1 MNRIWLW
8 CITMLC
14 FDTWVLVQFVSD
26 TSSWRTLLGWL
37 AAHLFVCLFFS
48 AVFSKALCAQTPDR
62 VLKLTVVAY
71 CVSICLP
78 ILGMVGML
86 VLIAPSLFVGGGLIS
101 SGQAGQHDG
110 LGSPL
115 GYLINATVAKCNRM
129 YQLPIGRQSQHE
141 IRFNMPI
148 TGVVYGVAPE
158 MCGAQGPHTSPL
170 VAKGVV
176 KVPGSAW

>member
-37 AAHLFVCLFFS
+37 AAHLLVCLCFS
-48 AVFSKALCAQTPDR
+48 VVFSKALCAETSDR
-62 VLKLTVVAY
+62 GVTLTVVAY

-86 VLIAPSLFVGGGLIS
+86 VLIASSLFVGNGWIS
-101 SGQAGQHDG
+101 SSQVGQHDRSS
-110 LGSPL
+110 SPF
-115 GYLINATVAKCNRM
+115 GYLINAMVAKCNRM
-129 YQLPIGRQSQHE
+129 CQLPIGRQSQYE
-141 IRFNMPI
+141 IQFIVPI
-148 TGVVYGVAPE
+148 TRVVYGVAPE
-158 MCGAQGPHTSPL
+158 MGEAQGISAAPL
-170 VAKGVV
+170 VANVAV

>member
-86 VLIAPSLFVGGGLIS
+86 VLIAPSLFVGSGWIS
-101 SGQAGQHDG
+101 SSQAGQHDRSS
-110 LGSPL
+110 SPF
-115 GYLINATVAKCNRM
+115 GYFINATVAKCNQM
-129 YQLPIGRQSQHE
+129 CQLPIGGQSQYE
-141 IRFNMPI
+141 IQFIVPI
-148 TGVVYGVAPE
+148 TRVVYGVAPE
-158 MCGAQGPHTSPL
+158 MCEAPGISAAPSMAD
-170 VAKGVV
+170 VVV